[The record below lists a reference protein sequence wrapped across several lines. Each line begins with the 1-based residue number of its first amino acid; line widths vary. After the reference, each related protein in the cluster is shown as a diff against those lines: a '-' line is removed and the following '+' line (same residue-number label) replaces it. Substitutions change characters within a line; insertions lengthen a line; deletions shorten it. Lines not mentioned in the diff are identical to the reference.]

1 MKLAARLPGLST
13 RADAAKLTVPQLK
26 AQLVEGGWDNSE
38 LKAYLLKRLQL
49 VLGESVGQSVA
60 RLILQSLTATAPGNG
75 FGSRHPNQLVGAK
88 LRNKL
93 RHRLEGTVVQLMV
106 LHVSLKD
113 QLLRGQA
120 ALEHA
125 LLRVELDL
133 VQRGGGGGYGRVAQ
147 PQHAH
152 VAQGGLVV
160 GVVDEVARDGQRVL
174 EVLDAV
180 RRASRHEEQ
189 VAGAQLLPAKA
200 PRYRSRSRCG
210 LYTLE
215 SGCTSPS

>member
-60 RLILQSLTATAPGNG
+60 RFILQSLTATAPGNG

-133 VQRGGGGGYGRVAQ
+133 VQRGGGGG
-147 PQHAH
+147 
-152 VAQGGLVV
+152 
-160 GVVDEVARDGQRVL
+160 
-174 EVLDAV
+174 
-180 RRASRHEEQ
+180 
-189 VAGAQLLPAKA
+189 
-200 PRYRSRSRCG
+200 
-210 LYTLE
+210 
-215 SGCTSPS
+215 